1 VTDRVE
7 DLEMPPLAKRSNYPA
22 LTANEVGLLK
32 TWIDQGLPWST
43 ATP

>member
-22 LTANEVGLLK
+22 LTANEVALLK